1 MSTLEDRVINFL
13 KKYDL
18 DLDGF
23 IRLTDFNA
31 LVRELNG
38 KSDLPYV
45 LLYSKME
52 EYKSAE
58 DYISFYD
65 TLPILCNVCEKESVS
80 SPIEILE
87 SLIAENVC
95 CGICLERI
103 QKEKKEKVQKQKE
116 SLKEKQLQQHLGVRT
131 IDDDSETRGYFALDK
146 KGNYK
151 FIENEN
157 EVFSSEK
164 RKVYYDNAG
173 AGTIEEDVVS
183 GYLDADGKFVEGAK
197 PPTIKMKEVREQ
209 NPNQKKQRYVPKRNA
224 ENEIEHV
231 LSGDSSDGE
240 EQYNYNPNPISRDDL
255 EVLKKLQRDKEE
267 QMRIKREKYHA
278 HINTETPII
287 EENDSAK
294 LKQFERTEYTSASNE
309 LAETIKSQTPSTEN
323 SEGMTEED
331 LKLLHKAKENVS
343 EKSIRVIPD

>member
-1 MSTLEDRVINFL
+1 MATLEDRVINFL

-31 LVRELNG
+31 LVRDLTG

-45 LLYSKME
+45 LLHSKMGE
-52 EYKSAE
+52 DKSAE

-95 CGICLERI
+95 CAICLERI
-103 QKEKKEKVQKQKE
+103 QKEKKERVQKQKE
-116 SLKEKQLQQHLGVRT
+116 VLKEKQLQQHLGVRT

-151 FIENEN
+151 FVENES
-157 EVFSSEK
+157 EVFASDK

-173 AGTIEEDVVS
+173 AGTIEEDVVA
-183 GYLDADGKFVEGAK
+183 GYLDEDGKFVEGSK
-197 PPTIKMKEVREQ
+197 PPIVKIKEVRAQ
-209 NPNQKKQRYVPKRNA
+209 NPNQRKQRYVPKRNA

-240 EQYNYNPNPISRDDL
+240 EQYNYNQTPMSREDINI
-255 EVLKKLQRDKEE
+255 LKKLQRDKEE
-267 QMRIKREKYHA
+267 QMKIKREKYHA
-278 HINTETPII
+278 HANTEAPAT
-287 EENDSAK
+287 EGNDADK
-294 LKQFERTEYTSASNE
+294 LKQFERAEYASASNE
-309 LAETIKSQTPSTEN
+309 LVETIKAQTPSTEN

-331 LKLLHKAKENVS
+331 LKILHQTKENVS
-343 EKSIRVIPD
+343 EKSTRVIPD